1 MLIFLDKNQ
10 KVSGTV
16 VFSQFCIL
24 LFAYKQSILLLNK
37 LSRTFQSEKKSDR
50 LKPAGQ
56 SGYFSDVSRK
66 VLIQNEEEIP

>member
-24 LFAYKQSILLLNK
+24 LFAYKQIILLLNK
-37 LSRTFQSEKKSDR
+37 LSRTFQSEKNQTDR
-50 LKPAGQ
+50 SRPVSLDIFQ
-56 SGYFSDVSRK
+56 MFSEK
-66 VLIQNEEEIP
+66 F